1 MSTSGGGVGTLLGAG
16 GKGLQG
22 SILNLFP
29 ERFSLALWRNV
40 PVPHPLSY
48 QVEKKKYPKKQ
59 QQKPP
64 GARLS
69 HSVSREQMNTNR
81 HLICEAMRKRFVK
94 RNFLALKKLTRRQ
107 TTPGRHQRWILF
119 PSHQK
124 CCPNPFPFQLK
135 KLAYKPT
142 LYTAFISFVT
152 GMEVPLSLTSEEIS
166 NKIWAI

>member
-40 PVPHPLSY
+40 ISSG
-48 QVEKKKYPKKQ
+48 EKKYPKKQ

-69 HSVSREQMNTNR
+69 HGVSREQMNTNR

-152 GMEVPLSLTSEEIS
+152 GMEVPLSLISEEIS